1 MESSVK
7 TKNIFYL
14 LTFFL
19 FGFGSGVLLVSFQSE
34 YWDDFLKSLN
44 GCSSLEVVSEMAEEA
59 ESDIEIIET
68 VEEEDLCEVRVD
80 VSGAVKK
87 PGVYCLEEGTS
98 VVDSIQKAG
107 GYALGYGEKY
117 VSMKI
122 NLAKVLSDN
131 SKIYIP
137 YMQDSNCEIID
148 FKIPKEIETIISDEV
163 PNTPPEENL
172 CTSIN
177 NAKLEKLDEL
187 AGIGPS
193 TAQKIIDGRP
203 YQSIDDLL
211 NVSGIGDST
220 LSKIRDK
227 ICL

>member
-19 FGFGSGVLLVSFQSE
+19 LGFGSGVLLVSFQSE
-34 YWDDFLKSLN
+34 HWDNFLKSLN
-44 GCSSLEVVSEMAEEA
+44 GCSSLEVVSEIAEEI
-59 ESDIEIIET
+59 ESDIEVVET
-68 VEEEDLCEVRVD
+68 LEEEDICKVRVD

-87 PGVYCLEEGTS
+87 PGVYCLEDGTS
-98 VVDSIQKAG
+98 AVDAIQKAG

-122 NLAKVLSDN
+122 NLARLLIDN

-137 YMQDSNCEIID
+137 YAQDSNCELID
-148 FKIPKEIETIISDEV
+148 FKIPKEVETIISEEV
-163 PNTPPEENL
+163 PNSSSEENL

-177 NAKLEKLDEL
+177 NATLEQLDEL
-187 AGIGPS
+187 TGIGPS

-203 YQSIDDLL
+203 YQTIDDLL

-220 LSKIRDK
+220 LTKIKDQ